1 MFDSFKKRLWF
12 LKIKLQ
18 DVGVMPKLTSKVMT
32 YYKFIQFEHFR
43 WITYQKL
50 KILLEVKQIWLGS
63 NEEFVKILKCHLK
76 WVKTLNGFCNQN
88 TNPNIYMHEWTLIFY
103 YLKQKTM
110 SIHIVEYIHVH
121 TYVVMLRTM
130 MKWPRTRNKIRC
142 KIKGFD

>member
-1 MFDSFKKRLWF
+1 M
-12 LKIKLQ
+12 KIKLQ

-121 TYVVMLRTM
+121 TQTCCNAKDNDEMA
-130 MKWPRTRNKIRC
+130 KNK
-142 KIKGFD
+142 K